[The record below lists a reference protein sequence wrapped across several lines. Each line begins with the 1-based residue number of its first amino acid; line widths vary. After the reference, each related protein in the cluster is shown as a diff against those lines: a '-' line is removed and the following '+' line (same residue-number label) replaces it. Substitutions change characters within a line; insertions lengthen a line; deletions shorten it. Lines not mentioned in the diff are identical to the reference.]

1 MDETA
6 ARVEAR
12 SSPAPL
18 VSPSAPL
25 WLRAWAMRRRM
36 PEARRPAASRHRRA
50 EPRVTW
56 MPRRPSRLPAY
67 GDAGPGARCSVA
79 RVSSSRPSRQRLL
92 LPVRISRFLSPWSVA
107 VAAYTA
113 RTALTR
119 IWSPLQASTASASGA
134 QPPNLAQLAARN
146 SNAVR

>member
-56 MPRRPSRLPAY
+56 MPR
-67 GDAGPGARCSVA
+67 
-79 RVSSSRPSRQRLL
+79 RQRLL